1 MKKII
6 LATLLSLSAV
16 SAHAADFKDNF
27 YGGFNFGLT
36 TATGTGFTSTTGLGV
51 GGHVGYSFSRSISA
65 ELALNEIGVGWKYAT
80 IADVTSTALSAAV
93 VGFYPMQ
100 DNIDL
105 YGKLGVANSKVS
117 VSCQGCA
124 SNPSQSKTAP
134 TFGAGVE
141 FGHDSKASFRFGF
154 DHYNLAAYSG
164 NGANWSGNDYSVAA
178 NFKF

>member
-1 MKKII
+1 MII
-6 LATLLSLSAV
+6 AALLSIAAV

-36 TATGTGFTSTTGLGV
+36 TASGAGFTSTTGFGT
-51 GGHVGYSFSRSISA
+51 GGHVGYAFNRSASA
-65 ELALNEIGVGWKYAT
+65 ELAFNEIGLGWKYAG
-80 IADVTSTALSAAV
+80 IADVTSSTFSASM
-93 VGFYPMQ
+93 VGFYPVQ
-100 DNIDL
+100 DSVDL

-117 VSCQGCA
+117 LTCQGCGA
-124 SNPSQSKTAP
+124 SQSKTAP

-141 FGHDSKASFRFGF
+141 FGHDNKASFRLGF